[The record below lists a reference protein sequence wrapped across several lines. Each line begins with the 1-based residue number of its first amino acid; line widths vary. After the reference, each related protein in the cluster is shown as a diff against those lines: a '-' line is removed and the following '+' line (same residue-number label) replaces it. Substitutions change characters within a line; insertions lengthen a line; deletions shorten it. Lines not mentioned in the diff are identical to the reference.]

1 MIHYVC
7 KYTPIE
13 LFKGFGEECAVL
25 EEMPENFEMSDQI
38 AHANLCGFGKSV
50 IQAVL
55 EGKADQLVLVN
66 CCDSMRRVYDIVAST
81 GKCKFLYMLDLPHED
96 NECEKV
102 KFAGAVCRLKEAY
115 EAYSGQQFDKEL
127 FLRSFAES
135 EKEREPYIGVLGVR
149 VSGVLEDMI
158 QENIQMKVDN
168 LTCTGG
174 RRLAVLPEEMEIM
187 DEDAMFL
194 AYADA
199 LLVQMPCF
207 RMNNSTRRNQLYLD
221 PDLKGIIYHTIKFC
235 DYYGF
240 EYASIKKN
248 IKVPLLKIETDF
260 TSQSAGQLLTR
271 IQAFSETIEG
281 SEDMDPEKGISEE
294 ARKKME
300 SGVYYVAGIDSGST
314 STDVVILDQNGKIKS
329 TMIIPTGGGAMMSAE
344 KSLAAAV
351 EKAGIQEEDIVR
363 IVTTGYGRAYID
375 SGDDSITEITC
386 HAKGAHYLNPNVRT
400 IIDIGGQDIKAIS
413 IDEHGAVTNFLMND
427 KCAAGTG
434 RFLEM
439 MARTLGLSLEEMS
452 VKGLEWKE
460 NIVISSMCTVFA
472 ESEVVS
478 LVAQNK
484 NVADI
489 IHGLNVSVAS
499 KVGALAA
506 RLGKKNPGEYMMTG
520 GVAKNQGIINALE
533 EKLGAKLY
541 ICDEAQLCGALGAA
555 LFAYEKCTAG
565 E

>member
-102 KFAGAVCRLKEAY
+102 KFAGAIHRLKDAY

-135 EKEREPYIGVLGVR
+135 EKERKPYIGVLGVR

-158 QENIQMKVDN
+158 QDNIQMKVDN

-199 LLVQMPCF
+199 LLAQMPCF

-281 SEDMDPEKGISEE
+281 SEDMDPGTGISEE

>member
-1 MIHYVC
+1 MMHYVC

-102 KFAGAVCRLKEAY
+102 KFAGAIHRLKDAY

-158 QENIQMKVDN
+158 QDNIQMKVDN

-281 SEDMDPEKGISEE
+281 SEDMDPGTGISEE

-413 IDEHGAVTNFLMND
+413 IDKHGAVTNFLMND

-452 VKGLEWKE
+452 TKGLEWKE

-533 EKLGAKLY
+533 EKLEAKLY